1 VGRRGSLV
9 AGVTL
14 GLLAWAQG
22 ARAQEVPRTVAT
34 DRVTAQVMRVGGLA
48 GFELTDGETGL
59 GLRVDGE
66 LPIQVLGPRIDLS
79 AVGSLGYT
87 RFSDS
92 ASTGTGDYSQSTNI
106 LKLVPAAR
114 FSMPLAPRLGVHGDA
129 GLGLYWART
138 SVETPLGGASA
149 DGVGVTMRFAAGSGY
164 DVTEELRLGA
174 ELAWNPYLG
183 DLSSN
188 TFSVLA
194 SLMYR
199 L

>member
-1 VGRRGSLV
+1 MRGRGSLA

-14 GLLAWAQG
+14 GLLACAQG

-34 DRVTAQVMRVGGLA
+34 DGGTAQVLRVGALA

-59 GLRVDGE
+59 GFRADGE
-66 LPIQVLGPRIDLS
+66 LPIQALGPRIDLS
-79 AVGSLGYT
+79 AAGSLGYT

-92 ASTGTGDYSQSTNI
+92 VSTGTGDYSQSTNI

-114 FSMPLAPRLGVHGDA
+114 FSMPLAPRLGVYGDA
-129 GLGLYWART
+129 GLGLYWARS
-138 SVETPLGGASA
+138 SVETPFGDASE

-183 DLSSN
+183 DFSSD

>member
-1 VGRRGSLV
+1 MRGRGSRV
-9 AGVTL
+9 AGLTVV
-14 GLLAWAQG
+14 LLACAQS

-34 DRVTAQVMRVGGLA
+34 DEVSAQGLRVGGLA
-48 GFELTDGETGL
+48 GFDLTDGETGL

-66 LPIQVLGPRIDLS
+66 LPIQALGPRIDLS
-79 AVGSLGYT
+79 AVGSVGYT
-87 RFSDS
+87 RFSES
-92 ASTGTGDYSQSTNI
+92 ASTGVGDYSQSTNI
-106 LKLVPAAR
+106 LRLVPAAR
-114 FSMPLAPRLGVHGDA
+114 FSMPLAPRLGVYGDA

-138 SVETPLGGASA
+138 SVETPFGDASA

-164 DVTEELRLGA
+164 DVTEALRLGG

-183 DLSSN
+183 DFSSD

-194 SLMYR
+194 SLTYR